1 MKELFKDKSLQ
12 SAFEKTVEQYE
23 KFRSVV
29 AKQID
34 CSDHSQIITHMTE
47 LTGIMAVGV
56 TCKAQFQ
63 FLTEKLS
70 FQKAMNLNN
79 DDMSATEKKV
89 IIAYEIGDCS
99 FYNNLC
105 EMLIKEAHYKQ
116 DMLRSALSFIK
127 QEINMI

>member
-1 MKELFKDKSLQ
+1 MKEVFKDKSLQ

>member
-1 MKELFKDKSLQ
+1 MKEVFKDAALQ
-12 SAFEKTVEQYE
+12 SAFERAVTSYE
-23 KFRSVV
+23 SFRSVV
-29 AKQID
+29 AKQVD
-34 CSDHSQIITHMTE
+34 CANPAEIVAHMTE
-47 LTGIMAVGV
+47 LTGVMAIGA

-70 FQKAMNLNN
+70 FQKMMNLNN

-105 EMLIKEAHYKQ
+105 EYLIKEAHYKH
-116 DMLRSALSFIK
+116 DLLRSALSYCK
-127 QEINMI
+127 SEINMI

>member
-1 MKELFKDKSLQ
+1 MKEVFKDKSLQ
-12 SAFEKTVEQYE
+12 SAFEKTIDQYE
-23 KFRSVV
+23 KFRQVV
-29 AKQID
+29 ARQID
-34 CSDHSQIITHMTE
+34 CSDHSEIIAHMTE

>member
-1 MKELFKDKSLQ
+1 MKEVFKDKALQ
-12 SAFEKTVEQYE
+12 AAFEKTVEQYE
-23 KFRSVV
+23 KFRQVV

-34 CSDHSQIITHMTE
+34 CSDHSQIISHMTE
-47 LTGIMAVGV
+47 LTGDMAIGV
-56 TCKAQFQ
+56 TSKAQFQ

-79 DDMSATEKKV
+79 DNMSATEKKV

-99 FYNNLC
+99 FYNALC

-127 QEINMI
+127 QEINLI

>member
-1 MKELFKDKSLQ
+1 MKEVFKDSALQ
-12 SAFEKTVEQYE
+12 TAFEKTVGQYE
-23 KFRSVV
+23 KFRQVV
-29 AKQID
+29 SKEVD
-34 CSDHSQIITHMTE
+34 CSDHSQIIAHMTE
-47 LTGIMAVGV
+47 LTGVMSIGIM
-56 TCKAQFQ
+56 CKAKFQ

-79 DDMSATEKKV
+79 DNMSATEKKV

-99 FYNNLC
+99 FYNALC

-127 QEINMI
+127 QEINIV

>member
-1 MKELFKDKSLQ
+1 MKEVFKDSSLQ

-23 KFRSVV
+23 KFRQVV
-29 AKQID
+29 AKEVD
-34 CSDHSQIITHMTE
+34 CANHASIISHMTE
-47 LTGIMAVGV
+47 LTSIMPVGV
-56 TCKAQFQ
+56 MCKAKFQ

-127 QEINMI
+127 QEINLI